1 MRGLPAG
8 LPAGPVTGP
17 VTGPAYLLRGL
28 AQWRTRPRV
37 MALGLLPALLVL
49 VLLAAALAL
58 LAVGVDDLVVW
69 ATPFAD
75 GWADVARRLV
85 RVVLA
90 VAVVLGALV
99 TAGLV
104 FTGLTLAV
112 GDPFYERVWRATEEA
127 LGDPPQGDGLS
138 WWRSAR
144 DGLTLAL
151 TGLGVGVV
159 LLVAGLLPVVGA
171 VLGLVGG
178 LAASGW
184 LLAGELL
191 ARPLEARGLDRRARR
206 ALLRRRRGAVWG
218 FGIATQVCFLVP
230 GGAVVVM
237 SAAVAG
243 ATMLAREL
251 LDEPGPARRTP
262 QPVRPDSA

>member
-1 MRGLPAG
+1 MS
-8 LPAGPVTGP
+8 GPV
-17 VTGPAYLLRGL
+17 YLLRGL
-28 AQWRTRPRV
+28 ALWRTRPRV

-49 VLLAAALAL
+49 VLLATALGL
-58 LAVGVDDLVVW
+58 LAAGVDDLVAW

-75 GWADVARRLV
+75 GWSDLARRLV
-85 RVVLA
+85 RLVLA
-90 VAVVLGALV
+90 VAVVLGAV
-99 TAGLV
+99 ITAGLV

-127 LGDPPQGDGLS
+127 LGDAPQGDGLS

-144 DGLTLAL
+144 DGLALAL
-151 TGLGVGVV
+151 TGLVVGAV

-171 VLGLVGG
+171 VVGVVGG
-178 LAASGW
+178 LAVSGW

-191 ARPLEARGLDRRARR
+191 ARPLEARGLDRNARR
-206 ALLRRRRGAVWG
+206 MLLRRRRGAVWG
-218 FGIATQVCFLVP
+218 FGIATQACFLVP

-243 ATMLAREL
+243 ATMLARDL
-251 LDEPGPARRTP
+251 LDEPGTSLPAG
-262 QPVRPDSA
+262 QVVRPDSA